1 MNTSVAFQGEHG
13 AYSEQAA
20 FAHFGPTA
28 STVPCRSIRDVFESV
43 QEGRVQYGIV
53 PAENSLEG
61 TVNQTYDLLLSS
73 PLKINGEI
81 KQRIVHCLLA
91 IPGTKLENLRMIYSH
106 PQALAQ
112 CATFLRTLKA
122 EAIPAYDTAGSA
134 KMIQDKRISDAAA
147 IASER
152 AGELYGLSVL
162 KKNIEDNSENYTRFF
177 VIGHSDSSP
186 TGNDKTSIV
195 FGAAHTPGS
204 LYKALEEFASRGI
217 NMTKLESRP
226 VRTTPWEY
234 DFFIDLDG
242 HRTDSACHEA
252 FEAVKNKTTF
262 IKILGSYPRAN

>member
-1 MNTSVAFQGEHG
+1 MDISVAFQGEHG

-20 FAHFGPTA
+20 YTHFGPIA
-28 STVPCRSIRDVFESV
+28 STVPCRSIRDVFEAV
-43 QEGRVQYGIV
+43 QQGEVEFGIV

-73 PLKINGEI
+73 PLKITAEI
-81 KQRIVHCLLA
+81 KQRIEHCLLA
-91 IPGTKLENLRMIYSH
+91 MPGTDLGNLRMIYSH

-112 CATFLRTLKA
+112 CATFLRSLKA

-134 KMIQDKRISDAAA
+134 KMIQEKKITDAAA
-147 IASER
+147 IASQR
-152 AGELYGLSVL
+152 AGELYGLIVL
-162 KKNIEDNSENYTRFF
+162 KRNIEDNSENYTRFF
-177 VIGHSDSSP
+177 VIGHSDSPP

-204 LYKALEEFASRGI
+204 LYKALGEFASRGI

-242 HRTDSACHEA
+242 HRTDLVCREA
-252 FEAVKNKTTF
+252 FETVKSKTTF
-262 IKILGSYPRAN
+262 LKILGSYPRAK